1 MEPAA
6 LSCDLPVLVCTLTYL
21 SLEDTLRCAQVRH
34 TWRQAAS
41 QPEALVRVLHLPG
54 DDGDST
60 PEGLRRLLGR
70 GCLKH
75 VELVEIAGGCSWF
88 PALVG
93 ELPDLHQLRVRGACS
108 SPCGGR
114 PKLDVDL
121 ALSNILA
128 VSSRLTVLDFSYDGC
143 GSERSSRWPAMPS
156 LARLRVQSLPLR
168 FADLPNLFTAK
179 DLEWLELQACPLM
192 SSQTGI
198 VSFGAKVQPRHL
210 KVLRCGVQMALT
222 LLLSVCLERL
232 SFLYLDPPT
241 DSRVQDELAKA
252 CAPQLGGNDPNV
264 AGCVK
269 GAEIWRDCADARCK
283 RGLQSVWSPVSEPWI
298 ESACGRAP
306 ADEQVRFGPKDG
318 RPGRREHH
326 KFGAADRKGTYY
338 YRFHKLIGKAN
349 WRKYTE
355 RYIAPRAV
363 ENRQRWIP
371 TPWPTWTQSKHAHS
385 WNWRLPKGLAAA
397 TSADEVL
404 EVWVQF
410 RHKHPKRTF
419 HYFKVLKRLTDVGGC
434 ERTDWR
440 LRFITS
446 RLKKIHRKVLNLPRL
461 AKYYAELKC
470 IDEMEHVSRFLRKML
485 PKYTSHQ
492 LVLVAHAFAIAKL
505 QDKHM
510 MEEVARLVEPQ
521 LSEITPIEMV
531 RLAQAYA
538 STEVCHYT
546 LLGQISA
553 QAQVRVQQASEG
565 QGLPGSCPSFL
576 QLAELAE
583 AFAHLKFQD
592 YSFLEMA
599 SFQAAALLREGRAGP
614 TPPAL
619 ALLCRACAR
628 LKVLEVQLFEA
639 VLAHVSEHWYDY
651 PASCLADIGLALA
664 PVMPTSE
671 PVMDVYRRMLSQIR
685 QDRDTLSLRQVGTAV
700 RFMAEVDH
708 KGEFMPG
715 LAQVLARRLMDL
727 RDETKECYDVARV
740 AEIFS
745 RRCPEEHA
753 LFSTLCRH
761 LHRHLGFFEPVDFV
775 RFARGLAAAEYRDD
789 RVAHALPKWAEKRL
803 REFSPH
809 DWDSFLTSMSRLGT
823 STEKLSQLRESGP
836 APPTEPATFSGG
848 QAARAALARSTQA
861 EREAVAP

>member
-1 MEPAA
+1 MGRRWPSIGAA
-6 LSCDLPVLVCTLTYL
+6 K
-21 SLEDTLRCAQVRH
+21 
-34 TWRQAAS
+34 
-41 QPEALVRVLHLPG
+41 QPEV
-54 DDGDST
+54 
-60 PEGLRRLLGR
+60 
-70 GCLKH
+70 
-75 VELVEIAGGCSWF
+75 
-88 PALVG
+88 
-93 ELPDLHQLRVRGACS
+93 Q
-108 SPCGGR
+108 
-114 PKLDVDL
+114 
-121 ALSNILA
+121 A
-128 VSSRLTVLDFSYDGC
+128 V
-143 GSERSSRWPAMPS
+143 
-156 LARLRVQSLPLR
+156 Q
-168 FADLPNLFTAK
+168 AD
-179 DLEWLELQACPLM
+179 
-192 SSQTGI
+192 
-198 VSFGAKVQPRHL
+198 R
-210 KVLRCGVQMALT
+210 
-222 LLLSVCLERL
+222 LSVCL
-232 SFLYLDPPT
+232 
-241 DSRVQDELAKA
+241 
-252 CAPQLGGNDPNV
+252 APL
-264 AGCVK
+264 
-269 GAEIWRDCADARCK
+269 
-283 RGLQSVWSPVSEPWI
+283 LQ
-298 ESACGRAP
+298 
-306 ADEQVRFGPKDG
+306 QVRFGPKDG

-446 RLKKIHRKVLNLPRL
+446 RLRKIHRKVLNLPRL

-521 LSEITPIEMV
+521 LSEITPLEMV
-531 RLAQAYA
+531 RLAQAFA

-583 AFAHLKFQD
+583 AFAQLKFQD

-628 LKVLEVQLFEA
+628 LKVHEVQLFEA

-823 STEKLSQLRESGP
+823 SAEKLSQLRDSGP

-848 QAARAALARSTQA
+848 QAARAALAARSTQA
-861 EREAVAP
+861 EREAVAS